1 MSDKMSEHKSKP
13 IRELIV
19 EIDSYH
25 ELLGVELLPA
35 LNDGYF
41 DPDLN
46 FTPLEHRLNLLMDA
60 LGLDQAEIRK
70 EAMARSREI
79 LYGHEEGE
87 E

>member
-1 MSDKMSEHKSKP
+1 MTDQKNRY

-25 ELLGVELLPA
+25 ELLGVELLPV

-46 FTPLEHRLNLLMDA
+46 FIPLEHRLNLLMDA

-79 LYGHEEGE
+79 LYGHEEE
-87 E
+87 EE